1 VTVSGD
7 LVEDGVEPP
16 VLLLDRT
23 GARAEVQ
30 LGGIPPERHVLDE
43 GFPRRWYLGYS
54 PTGRWFTASLIHMQ
68 GVEVEPTLTYVW
80 DLQSPRR
87 PVAVLDLGHEGS
99 APTLSPDGRTLYS
112 AHYDGGFSPGGG
124 RLVVTDVPSGR
135 TRRVVTADALG
146 VRRVDDV
153 LAQSPDGRTLAVG
166 AGVEVVLVDTASL
179 TPRAHLAGQGG
190 LHALAF
196 SPDGTHLAAGGDRLT
211 VWDVSGDEP
220 VEVLTHDGEA
230 DDPAFSSDGTTLYTK
245 TVAGLVQAWDLGG
258 ERRFLRARPGD
269 HLNWTNDT
277 FGRLSPDQRK
287 VGYVSN
293 TPRFRVRDVATG
305 ELGPVVEPPLAQ
317 GRWIDLAW
325 HPDSRVLTIVT
336 GDPVVRTWDSTTGGQ
351 LAEQRLAPP
360 PSTEGAAFA
369 WFSLDGKFL
378 LVGSSA
384 GRLHVLDAR
393 TLAPTRDP
401 IQVYEKQEGEPQP
414 RALELFWPSGDRRT
428 VWLSDAVVDY
438 VAGTVRPVPD
448 LGFPVVNLSPS
459 PDGKRVLVDTGPTG
473 VGLLDATSL
482 QWISRPSAAQAG
494 LVGGYFT
501 TWSDDGS
508 LVASSDFDGRLS
520 YWDGRTGA
528 HLGTVT
534 VAGEGDVGFS
544 QHNQRLLFAGDDG
557 SVLTWDLDPR
567 SWIAAACRLAGRTL
581 TEQEWRTYLPDR
593 PFQPVCQS

>member
-1 VTVSGD
+1 
-7 LVEDGVEPP
+7 
-16 VLLLDRT
+16 
-23 GARAEVQ
+23 
-30 LGGIPPERHVLDE
+30 
-43 GFPRRWYLGYS
+43 
-54 PTGRWFTASLIHMQ
+54 
-68 GVEVEPTLTYVW
+68 
-80 DLQSPRR
+80 
-87 PVAVLDLGHEGS
+87 
-99 APTLSPDGRTLYS
+99 
-112 AHYDGGFSPGGG
+112 
-124 RLVVTDVPSGR
+124 
-135 TRRVVTADALG
+135 
-146 VRRVDDV
+146 
-153 LAQSPDGRTLAVG
+153 
-166 AGVEVVLVDTASL
+166 
-179 TPRAHLAGQGG
+179 
-190 LHALAF
+190 
-196 SPDGTHLAAGGDRLT
+196 
-211 VWDVSGDEP
+211 
-220 VEVLTHDGEA
+220 
-230 DDPAFSSDGTTLYTK
+230 
-245 TVAGLVQAWDLGG
+245 
-258 ERRFLRARPGD
+258 
-269 HLNWTNDT
+269 
-277 FGRLSPDQRK
+277 
-287 VGYVSN
+287 
-293 TPRFRVRDVATG
+293 
-305 ELGPVVEPPLAQ
+305 LAQ

-384 GRLHVLDAR
+384 GLLHVLDAR

-593 PFQPVCQS
+593 PFEPVCQS